1 MYIFILGLDHSRTTV
16 TDIALGQKIG
26 AISLGEVR
34 RTISPRGQE
43 LVNRQ
48 RCSCGSRFEECE
60 TWQKFANGVLRESE
74 NTAIIDSSK
83 EIKHYRLNLAKND
96 DVVTVLVLRKF
107 SDWHASALASRARN
121 NRSTLRSV
129 IADRHFI
136 KSNLRL
142 YLRRFVFIAYTEWL
156 LTQFRFLFAIK
167 GKSYVVTC
175 SQDIERIAQR
185 LGKFDTYASTHIVR
199 GNRVSRSDQIH
210 LSNFDESGLLQNF
223 IKYWLERK
231 NG

>member
-60 TWQKFANGVLRESE
+60 TWQKFANGVLHETE

-83 EIKHYRLNLAKND
+83 EIKHYRLNLAKYD

-129 IADRHFI
+129 IADRQFI

-185 LGKFDTYASTHIVR
+185 LGTFNTNASRHIVR
-199 GNRVSRSDQIH
+199 GNRVSLSDQIH

-223 IKYWLERK
+223 FKYWLERK